1 MQPDEAFVQNIAACQ
16 NRLLAYIV
24 TNVTDTEASRDILQ
38 EVNLVLWRRKDQ
50 FESGTNFNAWA
61 YKIAFY
67 QVLAWRRDKG
77 RDRHVFDEDLM
88 MMIADEAVDEADG
101 FDIRLAALRGC
112 LAQLEDK
119 QRWLIEQRYNSNV
132 SVNAIA
138 EMMGRKS
145 GAVATMIYRIRNS
158 LRTCIAVRINSEG
171 A

>member
-24 TNVTDTEASRDILQ
+24 TNITDTQAARDVLQ
-38 EVNLVLWRRKDQ
+38 EVNLVLWRRKDE
-50 FESGTNFNAWA
+50 FEPGTNFNAWS

-77 RDRHVFDEDLM
+77 RDRHVFGEDLM
-88 MMIADEAVDEADG
+88 TMIADEAEEDADG
-101 FDIRLAALRGC
+101 FDFRIAALRKC

-119 QRWLIEQRYNSNV
+119 QRWLIEQRYTSNI

-138 EMMGRKS
+138 EAMGRKS

-171 A
+171 T